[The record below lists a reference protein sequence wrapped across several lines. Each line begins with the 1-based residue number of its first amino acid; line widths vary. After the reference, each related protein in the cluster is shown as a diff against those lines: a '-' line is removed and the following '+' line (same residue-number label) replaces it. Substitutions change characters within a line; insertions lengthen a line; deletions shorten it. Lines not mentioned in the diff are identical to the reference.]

1 MKSLFS
7 FLLFLATYNLSA
19 QIIIDNNFPYD
30 DPLWLVDNV
39 LLGGGIVASNIT
51 YQGDSS
57 QIGWFSAVNTNLGL
71 DSGVVLCTGD
81 VYELDPDTAIFPN
94 VTSIVLDPDLLLVA
108 NSVPGMIGQ
117 TFAVTSVNDIAI
129 LEFDFIPTSDSL
141 SFKYAF
147 GSEEYFAWENSAFN
161 DVFGFFLSGPGIAGP
176 WSSPAGFPNGSV
188 NLAVVPNS
196 LPPLPITI
204 STIHNGQNGVITPIN
219 QQYFVPNQGTALDT
233 IATADGL
240 TTVLTA
246 RALVQCG
253 ETYHIRLAIADGTDQ
268 GLSSFVWLDAGSF
281 YSPELEIVDDLDI
294 DSLVMNIPCN
304 STIKLSASGG
314 TGATYEWYDSTAT
327 LISTDSFL
335 AVGPGTYWVEA
346 TSSGCPVISD
356 TLKVVADDS
365 PSFDLGLDYNIPCNT
380 KTLLDP
386 IVIGGLGSFFYQ
398 YSWNTGSDSSSI
410 MVPEGSY
417 ILDVDDGTGCNF
429 KDTITITEDS
439 IPHVTISGGGSICD
453 DGTTTNITFT
463 FNGLLPWDLIYTNG
477 ADSITKDNILTSIYT
492 VPTLISGLYD
502 IMLADDIN
510 DCVADTFG
518 SKVEVIVN
526 PMPKAVITPSEI
538 TIYEGEVINLIVG
551 EYQIY
556 EWYNAE
562 DDLLSVNSELSVTDS
577 GSFYVFVIDKNNC
590 NDFSENAIVHTV
602 RRTEIY
608 IPSAFT
614 PNGDD
619 HNELFVIRGNY
630 IVSYSMKIYNRWGEQ
645 LFVSNSIYKY
655 WDGTFENN
663 KVKQGN
669 YFYVV
674 EVIGEDGNLFKK
686 TGLIEVVLK
695 FMKKNI
701 FYLFILLKSISTNN
715 RLGKIIWRNS
725 FR

>member
-1 MKSLFS
+1 MKNLLS

-30 DPLWLVDNV
+30 DPSWLVDNV
-39 LLGGGIVASNIT
+39 LLGGGISASNIV

-57 QIGWFSAVNTNLGL
+57 QIGWFNAINTNLGL

-81 VYELDPDTAIFPN
+81 VYELDPINGSAFPAMTN
-94 VTSIVLDPDLLLVA
+94 TVVDPDLLLVA
-108 NSVPGMIGQ
+108 NSVPPLIGQ
-117 TFAVTSVNDIAI
+117 TFIVNSIEDVAV

-141 SFKYAF
+141 KFRYAF
-147 GSEEYFAWENSAFN
+147 GSQEYFFYENSEYN

-176 WSSPAGFPNGSV
+176 WSSPATFPNGSI
-188 NLAVVPNS
+188 NLAIVPNTA
-196 LPPLPITI
+196 PPLPITI
-204 STIHNGQNGVITPIN
+204 SSVCNEPLGIGLTGLPAVMNP
-219 QQYFVPNQGTALDT
+219 QYFVSNQGTGLDT
-233 IATADGL
+233 IASADGF

-246 RALVQCG
+246 TALVQCG

-268 GLSSFVWLDAGSF
+268 GLSSYVWLDAGSF

-314 TGATYEWYDSTAT
+314 AGATYEWYDSTAT

-335 AVGPGTYWVEA
+335 IVGPGTYWVEA

-380 KTLLDP
+380 KTLLEP
-386 IVIGGLGSFFYQ
+386 LVTGGLGSLFYQ

-429 KDTITITEDS
+429 KDTIIITEDT
-439 IPHVTISGGGSICD
+439 IPHATISGGGSICD

-526 PMPKAVITPSEI
+526 PLPIAVITPSEI

-577 GSFYVFVIDKNNC
+577 GSFYVFVIDENNC

-608 IPSAFT
+608 IPTAFT

-619 HNELFVIRGNY
+619 HNELFVISGNY
-630 IVSYSMKIYNRWGEQ
+630 INSYSMKIYNKWGEE

-655 WDGTFENN
+655 WDGTFKKN
-663 KVKQGN
+663 KVQQGT
-669 YFYVV
+669 YFYIV

-686 TGLIEVVLK
+686 SGVIEVL
-695 FMKKNI
+695 
-701 FYLFILLKSISTNN
+701 Y
-715 RLGKIIWRNS
+715 
-725 FR
+725 

>member
-1 MKSLFS
+1 MKSLLS

-314 TGATYEWYDSTAT
+314 AGATYEWYDSTAT

-335 AVGPGTYWVEA
+335 TVGPGTYWVEA

-577 GSFYVFVIDKNNC
+577 GSFYVFVIDENNC

-686 TGLIEVVLK
+686 TGLIEVL
-695 FMKKNI
+695 
-701 FYLFILLKSISTNN
+701 Y
-715 RLGKIIWRNS
+715 
-725 FR
+725 

>member
-1 MKSLFS
+1 MKNLLS

-19 QIIIDNNFPYD
+19 QIIIDNNSPYD

-39 LLGGGIVASNIT
+39 LLGGGIAASNIT

-94 VTSIVLDPDLLLVA
+94 VISIVLDPDLLLVA

-314 TGATYEWYDSTAT
+314 AGATYEWYDSTAT

-335 AVGPGTYWVEA
+335 IVGPGTYWVEA

-380 KTLLDP
+380 KALLDP
-386 IVIGGLGSFFYQ
+386 VVIGGLGSLFYQ

-429 KDTITITEDS
+429 KDTIIITEDT

-492 VPTLISGLYD
+492 VPTLTSGLYD

-526 PMPKAVITPSEI
+526 PLPIAVITPSEI

-577 GSFYVFVIDKNNC
+577 GSFYVFVIDENNC

-608 IPSAFT
+608 IPTAFT

-619 HNELFVIRGNY
+619 HNELFVISGNY
-630 IVSYSMKIYNRWGEQ
+630 INSYSMKIYNKWGEE

-655 WDGTFENN
+655 WDGTFDNN
-663 KVKQGN
+663 KVQQGT
-669 YFYVV
+669 YFYIV

-686 TGLIEVVLK
+686 SGVIEVL
-695 FMKKNI
+695 
-701 FYLFILLKSISTNN
+701 Y
-715 RLGKIIWRNS
+715 
-725 FR
+725 

>member
-1 MKSLFS
+1 MKNLLS

-30 DPLWLVDNV
+30 DPSWLVDNV
-39 LLGGGIVASNIT
+39 LLGGGISASNIV

-57 QIGWFSAVNTNLGL
+57 QIGWFNAINTNLGL
-71 DSGVVLCTGD
+71 DSGVILCTGD
-81 VYELDPDTAIFPN
+81 VYELDPINGSAFPAMTN
-94 VTSIVLDPDLLLVA
+94 TVVDPDLLLVA
-108 NSVPGMIGQ
+108 NSVPPLIGQ
-117 TFAVTSVNDIAI
+117 TFIVNSIEDVAV

-141 SFKYAF
+141 KFRYAF
-147 GSEEYFAWENSAFN
+147 GSQEYFFYENSEYN

-176 WSSPAGFPNGSV
+176 WSSPATFPNGSI
-188 NLAVVPNS
+188 NLAIVPNTA
-196 LPPLPITI
+196 PPLPITI
-204 STIHNGQNGVITPIN
+204 SSVCNEPLGIGLTGLPAVMNP
-219 QQYFVPNQGTALDT
+219 QYFVSNQGTGLDT
-233 IATADGL
+233 IASADGF

-246 RALVQCG
+246 TALVQCG

-268 GLSSFVWLDAGSF
+268 GLSSYVWLDAGSF

-314 TGATYEWYDSTAT
+314 AGATYEWYDSTAT

-335 AVGPGTYWVEA
+335 IVGPGTYWVEA

-380 KTLLDP
+380 KTLLEP
-386 IVIGGLGSFFYQ
+386 LVTGGLGSLFYQ

-429 KDTITITEDS
+429 KDTIIITEDT

-526 PMPKAVITPSEI
+526 PLPIAVITPSEI

-577 GSFYVFVIDKNNC
+577 GSFYVFVIDENNC

-608 IPSAFT
+608 IPTAFT

-619 HNELFVIRGNY
+619 HNELFVISGNY
-630 IVSYSMKIYNRWGEQ
+630 INSYSMKIYNKWGEE

-655 WDGTFENN
+655 WDGTFKKN
-663 KVKQGN
+663 KVQQGT
-669 YFYVV
+669 YFYIV

-686 TGLIEVVLK
+686 SGVIEVL
-695 FMKKNI
+695 
-701 FYLFILLKSISTNN
+701 Y
-715 RLGKIIWRNS
+715 
-725 FR
+725 

>member
-1 MKSLFS
+1 MKNLLS

-30 DPLWLVDNV
+30 DPSWLVDNV
-39 LLGGGIVASNIT
+39 LLGGGISASNIV

-57 QIGWFSAVNTNLGL
+57 QIGWFNAINTNLGL

-81 VYELDPDTAIFPN
+81 VYELDPDSAIFPN

-147 GSEEYFAWENSAFN
+147 GSQEYFFWENTQFN
-161 DVFGFFLSGPGIAGP
+161 DVFGFFLSGPGITGT
-176 WSSPAGFPNGSV
+176 WSSPATFPNGSI
-188 NLAVVPNS
+188 NLAIVPNS

-204 STIHNGQNGVITPIN
+204 SSVCNEPLGIGSTGLPAVMNP
-219 QQYFVPNQGTALDT
+219 QYFVSNQGTALDT
-233 IATADGL
+233 IATANGF

-314 TGATYEWYDSTAT
+314 AGATYEWYDSTAT

-335 AVGPGTYWVEA
+335 IVGPGTYWVEA

-356 TLKVVADDS
+356 TLKVIADDS

-380 KTLLDP
+380 KALLDP
-386 IVIGGLGSFFYQ
+386 VVIGGLGSLFYQ

-429 KDTITITEDS
+429 KDTIIITEDT

-526 PMPKAVITPSEI
+526 PLPIAVITPSEI

-577 GSFYVFVIDKNNC
+577 GSFYVFVIDENNC

-608 IPSAFT
+608 IPTAFT

-619 HNELFVIRGNY
+619 HNELFVISGNY
-630 IVSYSMKIYNRWGEQ
+630 INSYSMKIYNKWGEE

-655 WDGTFENN
+655 WDGTFKKN
-663 KVKQGN
+663 KVQQGT
-669 YFYVV
+669 YFYIV

-686 TGLIEVVLK
+686 SGVIEVL
-695 FMKKNI
+695 
-701 FYLFILLKSISTNN
+701 Y
-715 RLGKIIWRNS
+715 
-725 FR
+725 

>member
-1 MKSLFS
+1 MKNLLS

-19 QIIIDNNFPYD
+19 QIIIDNNSPYD

-39 LLGGGIVASNIT
+39 LLGGGIAASNII

-57 QIGWFSAVNTNLGL
+57 QIGWFNAVNTNLGL

-94 VTSIVLDPDLLLVA
+94 VISIVLDPDLLLVA

-129 LEFDFIPTSDSL
+129 LEFYFIPTSDSL

-161 DVFGFFLSGPGIAGP
+161 DVFGFFLSGPGITGP

-188 NLAVVPNS
+188 NLSVVPNS

-314 TGATYEWYDSTAT
+314 AGATYEWYDSTAT

-335 AVGPGTYWVEA
+335 IVGPGTYWVEA

-380 KTLLDP
+380 KALLDP
-386 IVIGGLGSFFYQ
+386 VVIGGLGSLFYQ

-429 KDTITITEDS
+429 KDTIIITEDT

-526 PMPKAVITPSEI
+526 PLPIAVITPSEI

-577 GSFYVFVIDKNNC
+577 GSFYVFVIDENNC

-608 IPSAFT
+608 IPTAFT

-619 HNELFVIRGNY
+619 HNELFVISGNY
-630 IVSYSMKIYNRWGEQ
+630 INSYSMKIYNKWGEE

-663 KVKQGN
+663 KVQQGT
-669 YFYVV
+669 YFYIV

-686 TGLIEVVLK
+686 SGVIEVL
-695 FMKKNI
+695 
-701 FYLFILLKSISTNN
+701 Y
-715 RLGKIIWRNS
+715 
-725 FR
+725 

>member
-1 MKSLFS
+1 MKSLLS

-314 TGATYEWYDSTAT
+314 AGATYEWYDSTAT

-492 VPTLISGLYD
+492 VPTLTSGLYD

-577 GSFYVFVIDKNNC
+577 GSFYVFVIDENNC
-590 NDFSENAIVHTV
+590 NDFSENAIVRTV

-663 KVKQGN
+663 KVKQGT

-674 EVIGEDGNLFKK
+674 EVIGEDENLFKK
-686 TGLIEVVLK
+686 SGVVEV
-695 FMKKNI
+695 I
-701 FYLFILLKSISTNN
+701 Y
-715 RLGKIIWRNS
+715 
-725 FR
+725 

>member
-1 MKSLFS
+1 MKSLLS

-314 TGATYEWYDSTAT
+314 AGATYEWYDSTAT

-477 ADSITKDNILTSIYT
+477 ADSITKDDILTSIYT
-492 VPTLISGLYD
+492 VPTLTSGLYD

-526 PMPKAVITPSEI
+526 PMPKAVITPSDI

-577 GSFYVFVIDKNNC
+577 GSFYVFVIDENNC
-590 NDFSENAIVHTV
+590 NDFSENAIVRTV

-686 TGLIEVVLK
+686 TGLIEVL
-695 FMKKNI
+695 
-701 FYLFILLKSISTNN
+701 Y
-715 RLGKIIWRNS
+715 
-725 FR
+725 

>member
-1 MKSLFS
+1 MKSLLS

-314 TGATYEWYDSTAT
+314 AGATYEWYDSTAT

-429 KDTITITEDS
+429 KDTITITEDT

-551 EYQIY
+551 EYQFY

-577 GSFYVFVIDKNNC
+577 GSFYVFVIDENNC

-686 TGLIEVVLK
+686 TGLIEVL
-695 FMKKNI
+695 
-701 FYLFILLKSISTNN
+701 Y
-715 RLGKIIWRNS
+715 
-725 FR
+725 

>member
-1 MKSLFS
+1 MKNLLS
-7 FLLFLATYNLSA
+7 FFLFLAAYNLSA
-19 QIIIDNNFPYD
+19 QIVIDNNSPYD

-39 LLGGGIVASNIT
+39 LLGGGIAASNIT

-94 VTSIVLDPDLLLVA
+94 VTSVVLDPDLLLVA

-117 TFAVTSVNDIAI
+117 IFAVTSVNDIAI

-281 YSPELEIVDDLDI
+281 FSPELEIVDDLDI

-314 TGATYEWYDSTAT
+314 AGATYEWYDSTAT

-335 AVGPGTYWVEA
+335 TVGPGTYWVEA

-356 TLKVVADDS
+356 TLKVVADAS

-380 KTLLDP
+380 KALLDP
-386 IVIGGLGSFFYQ
+386 VVTGGLGSLFYQ

-410 MVPEGSY
+410 MVPAGSY

-429 KDTITITEDS
+429 KDTIIITEDT

-492 VPTLISGLYD
+492 VPTLLPGLYD

-526 PMPKAVITPSEI
+526 PMPIAVITPSEI

-562 DDLLSVNSELSVTDS
+562 DDLLTVNSELSVTDS
-577 GSFYVFVIDKNNC
+577 GSFYVFVIDENNC

-608 IPSAFT
+608 IPTAFT

-619 HNELFVIRGNY
+619 HNELFVISGNY
-630 IVSYSMKIYNRWGEQ
+630 INSYSMKIYNKWGEE

-663 KVKQGN
+663 KVQQGT
-669 YFYVV
+669 YFYFV

-686 TGLIEVVLK
+686 TGLIEVL
-695 FMKKNI
+695 
-701 FYLFILLKSISTNN
+701 Y
-715 RLGKIIWRNS
+715 
-725 FR
+725 

>member
-1 MKSLFS
+1 MKKILL
-7 FLLFLATYNLSA
+7 FLLFLYTFSLSA
-19 QIIIDNNFPYD
+19 QIIVDNAAPYD
-30 DPLWLVDNV
+30 DPTWLVDNV
-39 LLGGGIVASNIT
+39 LLGGGITASNYS

-57 QIGWFSAVNTNLGL
+57 QIGWFDAVNTNLGIN
-71 DSGVVLCTGD
+71 SGIVMATGD
-81 VYELDPDTAIFPN
+81 IYALDPIIGGGFPLLTN
-94 VTSIVLDPDLLLVA
+94 LIADPDLLAVA

-117 TFAVTSVNDIAI
+117 TFTVSSINDVAV

-141 SFKYAF
+141 RFRYVF
-147 GSEEYFAWENSAFN
+147 GSQEYFGFENTSYN

-176 WSSPAGFPNGSV
+176 WTAPAIHPNGSV
-188 NLAVVPNS
+188 NLAVVPNT

-204 STIHNGQNGVITPIN
+204 SSINSVTPIN
-219 QQYFVPNQGTALDT
+219 QQYFVDNQGTGLDT
-233 IATADGL
+233 IADADGF

-253 ETYHIRLAIADGTDQ
+253 ETYHIRLAIADGSDQ
-268 GLSSFVWLDAGSF
+268 GLSSYVWLDGGSF
-281 YSPELEIVDDLDI
+281 FSPELEIIDNFGI

-304 STIKLSASGG
+304 SSITLSADGG
-314 TGATYEWYDSTAT
+314 TAAVYEWYDSTST
-327 LISTDSFL
+327 LISTDSFII
-335 AVGPGTYWVEA
+335 VGPGTYWVQA
-346 TSSGCPVISD
+346 SSFGCPVNSN
-356 TLKVVADDS
+356 TLRVVADDS
-365 PSFDLGLDYNIPCNT
+365 PSFDFGLDYNIPCNT

-386 IVIGGLGSFFYQ
+386 LITGGLGSLFYQ

-429 KDTITITEDS
+429 KDTIIITEDT
-439 IPHVTISGGGSICD
+439 IPHATISGGGSICD

-526 PMPKAVITPSEI
+526 PLPIAVITPSEI

-577 GSFYVFVIDKNNC
+577 GSFYVFVIDENNC

-608 IPSAFT
+608 IPTAFT

-619 HNELFVIRGNY
+619 HNELFVISGNY
-630 IVSYSMKIYNRWGEQ
+630 INSYSMKIYNKWGEE

-655 WDGTFENN
+655 WDGTFKKN
-663 KVKQGN
+663 KVQQGT
-669 YFYVV
+669 YFYIV

-686 TGLIEVVLK
+686 SGVIEVL
-695 FMKKNI
+695 
-701 FYLFILLKSISTNN
+701 Y
-715 RLGKIIWRNS
+715 
-725 FR
+725 